1 MAIELNAIG
10 HDSKFFMFL
19 ESSKEIW
26 EMIQKTYLKAQD
38 ASIVYEIKARFQ
50 ALSKVMLLSQSTLV

>member
-10 HDSKFFMFL
+10 HDSKFFTFL